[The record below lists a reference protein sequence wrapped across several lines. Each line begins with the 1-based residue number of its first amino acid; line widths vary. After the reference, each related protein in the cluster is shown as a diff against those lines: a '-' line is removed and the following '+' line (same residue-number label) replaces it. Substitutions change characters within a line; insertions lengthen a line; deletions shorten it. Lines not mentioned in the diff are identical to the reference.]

1 MFDSFTVRATTS
13 VTGSR
18 LSNWEMSNGMDRHEL
33 SNVKSAIAAF
43 DTNRKITNFKAT
55 TLGNI
60 LRSDKLI
67 SFDMLARNVIDEKI
81 FDRNAQCEVGSSG
94 KYRVLKIEGKRFL
107 QIGTTYFGEVESD

>member
-1 MFDSFTVRATTS
+1 M
-13 VTGSR
+13 
-18 LSNWEMSNGMDRHEL
+18 
-33 SNVKSAIAAF
+33 SNVKSAIAVF

-55 TLGNI
+55 TLSNI

-107 QIGTTYFGEVESD
+107 QIGTTYFGEVEGD

>member
-13 VTGSR
+13 LTGSR
-18 LSNWEMSNGMDRHEL
+18 LSTWEMSNGMDRHEL
-33 SNVKSAIAAF
+33 SNVKSAIAVF

-107 QIGTTYFGEVESD
+107 QIGTTYFGEVEDD

>member
-13 VTGSR
+13 LTGSR

-33 SNVKSAIAAF
+33 SNVKSAIAVF